1 MSYYEAGGAD
11 FAADSQKVHAQA
23 AGGSPARRS
32 ALVDLCSQRE
42 GEHGS
47 RRLVHFN
54 ITQHPTAAWTLQQL
68 REVIGSVDGYRYLLH
83 DRDSIFAQHL
93 DASISRLGLRVLK
106 SPPRNRRD

>member
-1 MSYYEAGGAD
+1 MDAIRVSN
-11 FAADSQKVHAQA
+11 V
-23 AGGSPARRS
+23 
-32 ALVDLCSQRE
+32 LVLI
-42 GEHGS
+42 EHGS

-68 REVIGSVDGYRYLLH
+68 REAVGCGDSYRYLVH

-106 SPPRNRRD
+106 SPPRSPKANAICGCGLAMPRSSSGCESRSGNH